1 MLSLRARGKGLVALL
16 LTVLAA
22 CSSPPTSRAP
32 ESTTVPD
39 HVMVVVFDQMR
50 PDYIDRF
57 DLRNFQRLRASAR
70 NYPEAYVGHLGSQTV
85 VSHLVISSGLLPKML
100 PWQDDVVVD
109 KAGALGKPNAAYETG
124 RLSREQLWTLLKS
137 VPSTTYLPYRIRVRT
152 GRKVIAIGE
161 KDYAA
166 LVMGTPTADAIVT
179 LTKRGSQCVPSGVNV
194 PDYIAGNGRF
204 TVECVEPYGT
214 GLTTVYALD
223 GSHYVPGD
231 DSEHLGGDVWT
242 TDVALEVMAREDWAG
257 LFLTF
262 GGIDK
267 VAHMLGEQDG
277 PGLSVPSRYRL
288 ADVARIADEQL
299 GRLLG
304 ALEDRGLLERTVIAV
319 MADHGGQTNRYY
331 LGNNKYQSCCP
342 LENSEAPV
350 DPPYWI
356 KHLTELGK
364 LHTSYQDTSVKIW
377 LADRS
382 AINEMAIV
390 QGMSTISGMVEI
402 YALRRA
408 DRGWRYER
416 VFTRLT
422 QQEPAFQRWANQ
434 HDAELMDTMAA
445 EAAPHLVGL
454 LADGFG
460 FGRIGDHGGAQ
471 ERAQR
476 IPFILRVPGEGP
488 STRSE
493 PIRLVDV
500 EPKIADIMH
509 LQSENP

>member
-1 MLSLRARGKGLVALL
+1 
-16 LTVLAA
+16 VL
-22 CSSPPTSRAP
+22 
-32 ESTTVPD
+32 
-39 HVMVVVFDQMR
+39 VFDQMR

-57 DLRNFQRLRASAR
+57 DLRNFRRLRASAR
-70 NYPEAYVGHLGSQTV
+70 DYPEAYVGHLGSQTV
-85 VSHLVISSGLLPKML
+85 VSHLVISTGLLPKML

-137 VPSTTYLPYRIRVRT
+137 VPSTTYLPYRIRART

-179 LTKRGSQCVPSGVNV
+179 LTKTGSRCAPSGVNV

-204 TVECVEPYGT
+204 TVECAQPYGT
-214 GLTTVYALD
+214 GLTTLYALD
-223 GSHYVPGD
+223 GSRYVPGD
-231 DSEHLGGDVWT
+231 DPEHLGGDIWT

-267 VAHMLGEQDG
+267 VGHMLGEQDG

-299 GRLLG
+299 GRLLD
-304 ALEDRGLLERTVIAV
+304 ALEERGLLERTVIV
-319 MADHGGQTNRYY
+319 VTADHGGQTNRYY

-364 LHTSYQDTSVKIW
+364 LHTSYQDTSVKVW
-377 LADRS
+377 LADPS
-382 AINEMAIV
+382 ATNERTII

-402 YALRRA
+402 YALRGA

-422 QQEPAFQRWANQ
+422 EQEPAFQKWANQ
-434 HDAELMDTMAA
+434 HHAELMDTMAT

-471 ERAQR
+471 ERSQR

-493 PIRLVDV
+493 PIRLVDIESQV
-500 EPKIADIMH
+500 ADIMH
-509 LQSENP
+509 LRSENP